1 MELLLAGKTAL
12 VTGASS
18 GIGRGIAYALAD
30 AGFDVVVN
38 DLVDDAATRETLAA
52 IRDRGRRAALVPGSI
67 ADLPGHAALVEQA
80 FAAFGTLD
88 CLVNNAGIQVK
99 VRGDLLDVKPES
111 FDEILAVN
119 LRGTFFLTQAVAR
132 RMLDERRAADDPP
145 RSIVTISSANAR
157 MVGPNRAEY
166 CIAKTGLAMMSQ
178 LFAVR
183 LAEADIACFEVRPG
197 IIRTDMTAPAKARYD
212 GLIADG
218 IAPIRRW
225 GEPADVG
232 RTVAALAERRLP
244 FNTGDAFHVDGGL
257 HIRYF

>member
-1 MELLLAGKTAL
+1 MTRAPVAL
-12 VTGASS
+12 VTGARR

-38 DLVDDAATRETLAA
+38 DVVDDAAVRETLETVRAK
-52 IRDRGRRAALVPGSI
+52 GRRAAFVRGSI
-67 ADLPGHAALVEQA
+67 ADLAGHAPLVDAA
-80 FAAFGTLD
+80 FARFGTID

-99 VRGDLLDVKPES
+99 VRGDLLDVKAES

-119 LRGTFFLTQAVAR
+119 LRGTFFLTQAVAK
-132 RMLDERRAADDPP
+132 RMLAESRTAGDPP

-157 MVGPNRAEY
+157 IVGANRAEY

-183 LAEADIACFEVRPG
+183 LAEADVACYEIRPG
-197 IIRTDMTAPAKARYD
+197 IIRTDMTAPAKERYD
-212 GLIADG
+212 RLIAEG
-218 IAPIRRW
+218 ITPIRRW
-225 GEPADVG
+225 GEPEDVG
-232 RTVAALAERRLP
+232 RTVAALASRLLP

-257 HIRYF
+257 HIKTL